1 MQSYEKYNIP
11 INLYFSSVHGKGY
24 IEQKFLSLAQG
35 IEVLHGILTDSKNK
49 RISLAKR
56 VKEMTE
62 EFKDDFFADDSEQKT
77 FAQNVKNERDWLTH
91 YGWAESP
98 FMKEHKTRDFIE
110 FNWKLEA
117 LFQLHLMKLAGM
129 ELAEIKEIVKNNHH
143 IRHKLGSLSDK
154 KKA

>member
-1 MQSYEKYNIP
+1 MQNYEKYNIP
-11 INLYFSSVHGKGY
+11 INLYFASVHGEGH

-56 VKEMTE
+56 VREMTE
-62 EFKDDFFADDSEQKT
+62 EFKDDFFADDTERKK

-98 FMKEHKTRDFIE
+98 FMKEYNIRSFIE
-110 FNWKLEA
+110 LNWKLEA

-129 ELAEIKEIVKNNHH
+129 ELEGIKGIVKNNNDLQY
-143 IRHKLGSLSDK
+143 KLGLLPGK
-154 KKA
+154 EKA